1 MADFKEIFS
10 ALTAGVQVEAKDKA
24 AALAAAVD
32 ILGRNG
38 KVLDAGKLRDEIIRR
53 EALGS
58 TGIGY
63 GVAVPHVLCEAVSS
77 LMFAALTLKRGVD
90 FNAEDGQKVDI
101 IFLIAGPREETAPH
115 LKLLSKLVR
124 LLHDQDF
131 RDSLRAASDAGTLAS
146 RIYERE

>member
-1 MADFKEIFS
+1 MACFKEIFS
-10 ALTAGVQVEAKDKA
+10 ELTAGVQVEVKDKA

-38 KVLDAGKLRDEIIRR
+38 KVLDAEKLRDEITRR

-77 LMFAALTLKRGVD
+77 LMFAVLTLKQGVD
-90 FNAEDGQKVDI
+90 FKSEDGQKVDL
-101 IFLIAGPREETAPH
+101 IFLIAGPRGETAPH
-115 LKLLSKLVR
+115 LKLLSKLAR
-124 LLHDQDF
+124 LLHDGNF

-146 RIYERE
+146 LIYDRE